1 MTKKVIPIKIET
13 ECEDKL
19 TGYPNCCNDAH
30 TIATTSN
37 TPEWSSTVTEVC
49 AEPDTYEKCDNPYN
63 NLLHG
68 SDKECMNG
76 MCECQAETQDECQ
89 EDRYASAYPNNYD
102 YDEED
107 DDPPFMFDEKSDT
120 VNGDTEIEIDYDDID
135 YDEDDDKY
143 DEDFNV
149 EEDDIRS
156 FNVGNSNYSQHKI
169 QPWDIWE
176 DYDLNPWEADIVK
189 RVLREKYEPGMSY
202 VDSRIMDFKKIIHVA
217 RKCIELLK
225 KEKQNSPNF

>member
-19 TGYPNCCNDAH
+19 TGYNKCCDGTNTH
-30 TIATTSN
+30 TSIATDYN
-37 TPEWSSTVTEVC
+37 TPEWSSSVTEDFT
-49 AEPDTYEKCDNPYN
+49 EPGTCENPYN
-63 NLLHG
+63 KLLHG
-68 SDKECMNG
+68 SDKECMHG
-76 MCECQAETQDECQ
+76 KCECHEAIKDECQ
-89 EDRYASAYPNNYD
+89 EDRYASAYPND
-102 YDEED
+102 IFTEED

-120 VNGDTEIEIDYDDID
+120 VNGDTEIELDYDDID
-135 YDEDDDKY
+135 YDEDDDNY